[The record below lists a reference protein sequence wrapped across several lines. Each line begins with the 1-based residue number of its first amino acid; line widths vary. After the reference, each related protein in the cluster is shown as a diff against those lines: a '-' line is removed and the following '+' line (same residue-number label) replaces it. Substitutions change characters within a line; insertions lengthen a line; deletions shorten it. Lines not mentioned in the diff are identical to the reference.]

1 MTIAIIGGS
10 GKMGR
15 WCARFLLKEGKKPG
29 ELILT
34 GRNQIKLLHARQQLG
49 VDIATNAE
57 AVARADVVIVSV
69 PIDNFEAVIEEIS
82 PQVRPGQAIIDITSV
97 KVRPVEITHKLIKT
111 GLALGVHPM
120 FGPGV
125 KDVAG
130 QNFILT
136 PTSDAERVLADKVR
150 DYLEARGASVTL
162 MSPSEHDEMMA
173 VILGLSHFIAIIS
186 ADTLSSIGKLNLM
199 EAISGTTYRALLT
212 LVESVVSEDPE
223 LYAAIQMNL
232 PNLADIEELFQKK
245 SKTWAELVRSKDRQE
260 FVKRMSLL
268 RNSFKKDAHSS
279 PKAS

>member
-1 MTIAIIGGS
+1 
-10 GKMGR
+10 MGR

-199 EAISGTTYRALLT
+199 EAIIGTTYRALLT